1 MHHVGDE
8 ANWNV
13 LFQRFVA
20 ETDSSEKLKLMI
32 GLAGIRSSWILSE
45 LVSQQSVYNSLR
57 IFFFSFEIEYL
68 FVLFLRLI
76 PF

>member
-8 ANWNV
+8 ADWNV

-32 GLAGIRSSWILSE
+32 GLAGVRSSWILSKS
-45 LVSQQSVYNSLR
+45 VSQQSVKNL
-57 IFFFSFEIEYL
+57 
-68 FVLFLRLI
+68 
-76 PF
+76 